1 MDEGKK
7 AWRQLM
13 QPDWYLDVARGI
25 VTGLRGGYTEAV
37 SWIGRKKIR
46 GETGTSEHSMINRL
60 RGEGDQIFPL
70 GWTVLLDKVSGT
82 HHFAD
87 AVAREYGGVF
97 IPLPDIEEV
106 DNADINQRLLE
117 AVEELGIYSQK
128 VRAAIEDGVI
138 DRRERKEI
146 DAELHRV
153 IVKIQEHASLV
164 LRVFCPPEKG
174 DARECAAPGTVA
186 SSVLEKTNA

>member
-37 SWIGRKKIR
+37 SWIGHREAV
-46 GETGTSEHSMINRL
+46 GETGTTKSSLENRL
-60 RGEGDQIFPL
+60 RGDGDQIFPL
-70 GWTVLLDKVSGT
+70 GWTVLLDQVNGT

-87 AVAREYGGVF
+87 AVAREYGGTYV
-97 IPLPDIEEV
+97 PPIEIEYV
-106 DNADINQRLLE
+106 NNADINQRLLE
-117 AVEELGIYSQK
+117 VYEELGILSQK
-128 VRAAIEDGVI
+128 ARGAMEDGVI
-138 DRRERKEI
+138 DSREKREI
-146 DAELHRV
+146 NHEHHQV
-153 IVKIQEHASLV
+153 IAKLEEYRAL
-164 LRVFCPPEKG
+164 LLMLGRPEKG

-186 SSVLEKTNA
+186 SSVSEKTNA

>member
-1 MDEGKK
+1 MDEDKK

-37 SWIGRKKIR
+37 SWIGRKEIV
-46 GETGTSEHSMINRL
+46 GGTGTSETSLQNRL
-60 RGEGDQIFPL
+60 RGDGDQIFPL
-70 GWTVLLDKVSGT
+70 GWTVLLDQVSGT

-87 AVAREYGGVF
+87 AVARVYGGVF
-97 IPLPDIEEV
+97 VPHPDIEKVE
-106 DNADINQRLLE
+106 NADISQKLLE
-117 AVEELGIYSQK
+117 AVEEVGIYSRK
-128 VRAAIEDGVI
+128 SREAAGDGVI
-138 DRRERKEI
+138 DLQERKEI
-146 DAELHRV
+146 EAKFDQAITRM
-153 IVKIQEHASLV
+153 QEHKV
-164 LRVFCPPEKG
+164 LLCRVFCPPEKG